1 MVRTDPPGCV
11 AGGMVKTPCKG
22 TGLGEAHGGNGRG
35 AFRSGAGAQKGDPR
49 GPSPAFLFGIPP
61 LEEVEAPRSAAV
73 ERSSQL
79 PVCAPARPALTMRP
93 LVLLWAC
100 LVLPGYGTL
109 VGPKEI
115 SGFVGD
121 TVSLQCTYGEALK
134 THRKYWCRK
143 IGYLIARC
151 SGTVFS
157 GGYGQDG
164 RVSVHD
170 SPRELRF
177 KVILR
182 NLTLEDEGQY
192 FCGIQRLGLDDSFSV
207 SLHIFP
213 ASPGLHLTVSTAKLG
228 KTGAEAS
235 PSAGTFPSEH
245 LATSPHAGTS
255 PYAGISPFAR
265 TTPHPATSPYAGASA
280 FARST
285 PHPATS
291 PYAGTT
297 PHPATSPPAGISR
310 PTTQLDST
318 SAKDTSLVR
327 RSSTV
332 KSGTSI
338 PMTRILAPVLVLLAL
353 LLATGLAALGSWVL
367 QRRKEAQLTAE
378 TERKEKL
385 QLSHSASEED
395 GACLRDPEGDVTPG
409 PPLPV
414 SGEGPGL
421 SEFISG

>member
-1 MVRTDPPGCV
+1 
-11 AGGMVKTPCKG
+11 
-22 TGLGEAHGGNGRG
+22 
-35 AFRSGAGAQKGDPR
+35 
-49 GPSPAFLFGIPP
+49 
-61 LEEVEAPRSAAV
+61 
-73 ERSSQL
+73 
-79 PVCAPARPALTMRP
+79 MRP

-157 GGYGQDG
+157 GEYGQEG

-207 SLHIFP
+207 SLHVFP

-235 PSAGTFPSEH
+235 PSTGTFPSEH
-245 LATSPHAGTS
+245 ARTSPH
-255 PYAGISPFAR
+255 
-265 TTPHPATSPYAGASA
+265 
-280 FARST
+280 
-285 PHPATS
+285 
-291 PYAGTT
+291 AGTT

-327 RSSTV
+327 RSSTA

-338 PMTRILAPVLVLLAL
+338 PMTRILAPILVLLAL

-385 QLSHSASEED
+385 QLSHSN
-395 GACLRDPEGDVTPG
+395 TP
-409 PPLPV
+409 LF
-414 SGEGPGL
+414 SL
-421 SEFISG
+421 SFPWL